1 LNGWAGA
8 ISFSGDDVYV
18 GGLFSLAGGKA
29 SSNIGRWS
37 GPPFRPTLP
46 KIAAASISGKK
57 LIVLGEKFD
66 SGAVILINGEPQKT
80 ANDDQ
85 NPTTTLLAKKS
96 GKKIKTGD
104 AVEVRNSDGALSPEF
119 TFTKPD

>member
-1 LNGWAGA
+1 
-8 ISFSGDDVYV
+8 
-18 GGLFSLAGGKA
+18 
-29 SSNIGRWS
+29 
-37 GPPFRPTLP
+37 
-46 KIAAASISGKK
+46 
-57 LIVLGEKFD
+57 
-66 SGAVILINGEPQKT
+66 VILINGEPQKT

-104 AVEVRNSDGALSPEF
+104 AVEVRNSDGAFSLEF